1 MKSFKKFRMILLM
14 IFSSLL
20 SIKNVFSSELT
31 VKIVGS
37 VVVIIKIQNKKI
49 GGEGLSK

>member
-1 MKSFKKFRMILLM
+1 M

-49 GGEGLSK
+49 SGEGLSK